1 MAAMHY
7 IVDWILPFLI
17 VLTVLIFVHE
27 LGHYLVARLCGVMI
41 EVFSIG
47 FGPELFGW
55 TDRAGTRWRVSAI
68 PLGGFVKMH
77 GEDTFAEET
86 QDAAPADA
94 DQRFSFRHKTLKQ
107 RAAIVSAGPLA
118 NILFALVL
126 LLGLFT
132 FVGAPALLPVVG
144 TVQEGSA
151 AAEAR
156 LMPGDLILEIDGEK
170 IVWFDDIRRIV
181 NSNPGVQ
188 LRFRVQRGHAE
199 IEIAATP
206 RETTAS
212 TDGETR
218 KVGLLGIKP
227 DLARIGYQELSLPDA
242 VVAAV
247 GQTYNL
253 ATQIVDSILNM
264 IRGGNSLDELGG
276 PLRIAQISGQV
287 AQHGIINLL
296 YFMAALSVNLAL
308 INLLPIPVLDGG
320 HLLLYAVEGAI
331 GKPLNKRVIE
341 YAFRAGLVFVV
352 CLMLL
357 ATWNDLISLQ
367 VIDFFRKLVS

>member
-1 MAAMHY
+1 MHY
-7 IVDWILPFLI
+7 IVDWILPFLV

-27 LGHYLVARLCGVMI
+27 LGHYLIARMCGVMV

-47 FGPELFGW
+47 FGPELFGR

-77 GEDTFAEET
+77 GEDTFQEESVES
-86 QDAAPADA
+86 ASADHG
-94 DQRFSFRHKTLKQ
+94 DHLSFRHKTLRQ

-118 NILFALVL
+118 NIVFALAL
-126 LLGLFT
+126 LLGLFG
-132 FVGAPALLPVVG
+132 FVGAPAPLPVVG
-144 TVQEGSA
+144 AVQENSA

-156 LMPGDLILEIDGEK
+156 FLPGDVILEIDGET
-170 IVWFDDIRRIV
+170 VTWFEDVRRIV
-181 NSNPGVQ
+181 NASPSVTLQFG
-188 LRFRVQRGHAE
+188 VQRGDAE
-199 IEIAATP
+199 IRIAATP
-206 RETTAS
+206 RES
-212 TDGETR
+212 SLPGDGESR

-227 DLARIGYQELSLPDA
+227 DLGKIGYQELSLPQA
-242 VVAAV
+242 AFAAV
-247 GQTYNL
+247 SQTYNL
-253 ATQIVDSILNM
+253 ATQIVGAIANM
-264 IRGGNSLDELGG
+264 VTGNQALDEVGG

-287 AQHGIINLL
+287 AQDGIINLL

-320 HLLLYAVEGAI
+320 HLLLYAVEGVR

-341 YAFRAGLVFVV
+341 YAFRAGMVFVV
-352 CLMLL
+352 GLMLL

-367 VIDFFRKLVS
+367 VIDFFRRLIS

>member
-1 MAAMHY
+1 MHY

-47 FGPELFGW
+47 FGPELFGR

-77 GEDTFAEET
+77 GEDTFGEET

-94 DQRFSFRHKTLKQ
+94 DNRLSFRHKTLKQ

-126 LLGLFT
+126 LLGLFA
-132 FVGAPALLPVVG
+132 FIGAPAPLPVVG

-156 LMPGDLILEIDGEK
+156 LMQGDLILEIDGEK

-181 NSNPGVQ
+181 NANPGVQ
-188 LRFRVQRGHAE
+188 LRFRVQRGDAE

-206 RETTAS
+206 RETSAS
-212 TDGETR
+212 TGGETR

-227 DLARIGYQELSLPDA
+227 DLARIGYQELSLPNA

-253 ATQIVDSILNM
+253 ATQIVDSILNI
-264 IRGGNSLDELGG
+264 IRGDNSLDELGG

-341 YAFRAGLVFVV
+341 YAFRAGMVFVV

-367 VIDFFRKLVS
+367 VIDFFRRLVS